1 MPSSPSDTIGPKA
14 ASSRLVT
21 TRATPGGAISCT
33 TGLAALSCS
42 STGRPRSVTRWP
54 SSRHASA
61 ISSAVSMSRRTLAW
75 SGRPRT
81 AWAVA
86 LRATCQPSR
95 SATATASSTVA
106 TGNRG
111 WPDPER
117 PEQLGRLGCGQ
128 LAAVRVP
135 ASTWFTTRRAAT
147 SSVSSIGTAPGRGPA
162 SARTRT
168 APPRRRSR
176 RRRHR
181 SGAAGPVRR
190 WPRRSSTAGGS
201 PGTLRSAVCWSW
213 RRRPPKPDHV
223 LGALVEHIHRGTH
236 HRSHTRDRPGRPGRL
251 RRRPPDRQQPRR
263 APARA
268 RPAAD
273 GVHGVPHLLRQ
284 GHRVGDDPDSRARA
298 AGAAARR
305 SWPRRSSRRVGAPP
319 SPRPVGTRRR
329 SPRRGRA
336 PDHRVHGV
344 GRPTGRPGRG
354 HPGLRRVSRR
364 VIRENLRGLPMESS
378 DSRQTRVAGSSSQY
392 CITSFAVTSA

>member
-1 MPSSPSDTIGPKA
+1 
-14 ASSRLVT
+14 
-21 TRATPGGAISCT
+21 
-33 TGLAALSCS
+33 
-42 STGRPRSVTRWP
+42 
-54 SSRHASA
+54 
-61 ISSAVSMSRRTLAW
+61 MSRRTLAW

-111 WPDPER
+111 GTSRIPNAPSSSAVSGAVSSR
-117 PEQLGRLGCGQ
+117 PSG
-128 LAAVRVP
+128 VP

-190 WPRRSSTAGGS
+190 WSRRSSTAGGS
-201 PGTLRSAVCWSW
+201 PGTPRSAVCWSAATSSKARITSSVPW
-213 RRRPPKPDHV
+213 SNTFTAAHTTGVTRGIGQGGPSGFDEGRRIGNSPDEHR
-223 LGALVEHIHRGTH
+223 LALA
-236 HRSHTRDRPGRPGRL
+236 
-251 RRRPPDRQQPRR
+251 QQ
-263 APARA
+263 
-268 RPAAD
+268 AD

-284 GHRVGDDPDSRARA
+284 GHRVGDDPDSRPGRQWLPRGDLGHVDHRA
-298 AGAAARR
+298 ASVHHHHPGLSEQGVDRL
-305 SWPRRSSRRVGAPP
+305 VGAC
-319 SPRPVGTRRR
+319 PRP
-329 SPRRGRA
+329 PA
-336 PDHRVHGV
+336 YAGV
-344 GRPTGRPGRG
+344 DRPTGPSRGEDHHRLAPGQPAG
-354 HPGLRRVSRR
+354 DPGELAGVADGVQRQQ
-364 VIRENLRGLPMESS
+364 
-378 DSRQTRVAGSSSQY
+378 QTRVAGSSSQY